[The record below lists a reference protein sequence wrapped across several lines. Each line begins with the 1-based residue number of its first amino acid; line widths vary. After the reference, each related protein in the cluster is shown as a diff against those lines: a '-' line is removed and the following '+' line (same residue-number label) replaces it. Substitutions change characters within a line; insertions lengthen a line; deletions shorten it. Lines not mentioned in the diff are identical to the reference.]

1 MRVERVVC
9 RVEPSTSWQKLNP
22 VHLLVQLGRRGQKN
36 PATPSAE
43 ALYMFAFQLASA
55 TGARQKSCITI
66 YEFIALRL
74 KILQWFFT
82 VLRPETATLRSKI
95 YGPVLE
101 NIKIYRLKVLSVY
114 RPPWQKKCPK
124 QEPCTKTP
132 QLPQ

>member
-1 MRVERVVC
+1 MTFMTQMINKDSNIFQLQIPT
-9 RVEPSTSWQKLNP
+9 PSVSPSVSSPLHDST
-22 VHLLVQLGRRGQKN
+22 
-36 PATPSAE
+36 TPSAE
-43 ALYMFAFQLASA
+43 ALYMFAFHLASA

-74 KILQWFFT
+74 KILQWIFT

-101 NIKIYRLKVLSVY
+101 NFKIYRLKVLSVY
-114 RPPWQKKCPK
+114 RAPWQKRCPK